1 MEDMKL
7 TDAQETV
14 HDNLDLIPFTDPRL
28 SKIPA
33 DFNFELES
41 PEHSQLT
48 VKEATYPLRSTSH
61 YSSVERSSSPSLC
74 PQSRLAFKY

>member
-41 PEHSQLT
+41 PELLKDRLLEKMRELGGVGLSANQVGLDKK
-48 VKEATYPLRSTSH
+48 VF
-61 YSSVERSSSPSLC
+61 SS
-74 PQSRLAFKY
+74 